1 MLEEVGQR
9 EETEE
14 RPQLSAQVEK
24 KAQFW
29 NDGRSVHSSSV
40 YVPILKNGLKTI
52 WYF

>member
-1 MLEEVGQR
+1 MLEDVWQR

-14 RPQLSAQVEK
+14 RPQLSAQGK

-29 NDGRSVHSSSV
+29 NDGRSEHSSSV
-40 YVPILKNGLKTI
+40 YVPILKSGLKTI